1 MAAILEWKE
10 DNGAAVGSPPSGTT
24 RTGNVTCNWKNI
36 DDATSLYS
44 TYPITVGN
52 NSYTKYQFIQFSG
65 VFTQISN
72 VLFNHVSGNFTQP
85 GFTLKVSATSG
96 YATPSTVSTPTGDYT
111 KTGLLTTGLGVLLGT
126 VGPNKAG
133 STTLASSPGYS
144 QYLTSQLITTASAAN
159 GDLSVPIIMGIVYD
173 EV

>member
-52 NSYTKYQFIQFSG
+52 NSYTKYQFVQFSG

-72 VLFNHVSGNFTQP
+72 VLFNHVSGNL
-85 GFTLKVSATSG
+85 GAGLTLKVSATSG
-96 YATPSTVSTPTGDYT
+96 YATPSTVTTPTGDFSR
-111 KTGLLTTGLGVLLGT
+111 TGLLTTGLGVLLGT
-126 VGPNKAG
+126 AGPNKAG

-144 QYLTSQLITTASAAN
+144 QYISSQIVSTALAAN
-159 GDLSVPIIMGIVYD
+159 GDLPSVLMGIVYD